1 MPDDVTAPTA
11 PPDRTPAKDVRT
23 ARLVAIVTGLLGAIL
38 AIATPFL
45 PVQQDAASVSWPQNG
60 SLTSVEA
67 PLVSYAPQQ
76 LHVTIPCSAVAQL
89 TDTGGALVA
98 TAPPAAGRAEADGLV
113 IKVDAASSTE
123 PARLRA
129 ILRDTALLSIP
140 VDDLQGCTEIVVT
153 SDPQGTTA
161 AVTGLPDEQA
171 TTVEGDVRPQMVG
184 IFSDLQGTPPPG
196 LDVRADIDSRFS
208 SSPTLIKLVAMIGAV
223 LATVISLVALHR
235 LDSVDGRRA
244 RRFLPARWW
253 KFTGIDGVVIGGL
266 LLWHVVGANT
276 SDDGYLLNMARV
288 SENAGYM
295 ANYFRWFGVPEA
307 PFGWYYDVLVLFTKV
322 STASMWMRLPALIAG
337 ILCWLIISREVIPRL
352 GRAVRTNSTAVW
364 TAGLVFLAFWLPFNN
379 GLRPEPIIALGALL
393 TWCSIERAIATN
405 RLLPAAVAVLIAA
418 FSLAAGPSGLIALAA
433 LIAGSRPIVQT
444 LIARGRQVGI
454 AGQIAP
460 ILASGTVVLVAV
472 FADQTLASVLE
483 ATRVRT
489 AVGPNVPWF
498 DERLRW
504 DALLGVSP
512 DGSLARRFG
521 VFVML
526 LCLIVC
532 VMMLLRRGGKIPGTA
547 VGPSRRILGIIF
559 ASLLLMSFTPT
570 KWTHHFGVYA
580 GLAGSVAALAAVAV
594 AGASLRSKRNRTLF
608 AAAVL
613 FILALSFTGPNGWW
627 YVSSYGVPWW
637 DKPPSIAGKGFSTAL
652 LGLTVL
658 ALLLAAW
665 YHVRGTSGKDGMDG
679 KDAAAGNGGRR
690 ARIRRWSPA
699 PLTLAAAA
707 VVLFE
712 VLSLLK
718 GAVAQYPSYSIAHS
732 NLKSVTGNSCALADY
747 VLVEDD
753 TNASTLQLVTPPE
766 DLAGAGAF
774 GATESAGFTANGVA
788 GDLTA
793 DKENVAAGG
802 ANSIDAGTDSET
814 TTNGTGAGTGG
825 GTEATAGINGSSVS
839 LPFGLDPATTPVL
852 GSYQSGPQQKA
863 DLVTGWYGLP
873 ERSDDAPILT
883 IAAAGRIHSVDPDGI
898 VTDGQLLD
906 VEYGTRTAD
915 GGVEVLGRIAPI
927 DIGPAPSWRNLR
939 VPLDE
944 LPADANAVRLV
955 ASDTG
960 LAPDQWLAVTPPR
973 VPHMQTL
980 QSVVGS
986 TAPVLIDWSVGL
998 AFPCQ
1003 RPFAHHDGVAEVPEY
1018 RILPDR
1024 VGAQATNAWQDAI
1037 GGGPLGWT
1045 HLVVNAE
1052 TIPTYLDQDWRRD
1065 WGSLERFTPIAPAA
1079 QPAEIDVEQTTRSGM
1094 WSPGPIRNTPPA

>member
-1 MPDDVTAPTA
+1 M
-11 PPDRTPAKDVRT
+11 
-23 ARLVAIVTGLLGAIL
+23 IL
-38 AIATPFL
+38 AVATPFL
-45 PVQQDAASVSWPQNG
+45 PVKQDAAAVNWPQDG

-67 PLVSYAPQQ
+67 PLVSYTPQQ
-76 LHVTIPCSAVAQL
+76 LHVTIPCTAIGQL
-89 TDTGGALVA
+89 GPDGGALVA
-98 TAPPAAGRAEADGLV
+98 TAPTPAPRAEADGLV
-113 IKVDAASSTE
+113 VKVDKASGSE

-140 VDDLQGCTEIVVT
+140 VTDLQDCTDIVVT
-153 SDPQGTTA
+153 SDAQGTTA
-161 AVTGLPDEQA
+161 AVAGLADQQA
-171 TTVEGDVRPQMVG
+171 TTIEGDVRPQMVG
-184 IFSDLQGTPPPG
+184 IFSDLKGAPPAG
-196 LDVRADIDSRFS
+196 LDVRADLDSRFS
-208 SSPTLIKLVAMIGAV
+208 SSPTLIKLVAMIGAA
-223 LATVISLVALHR
+223 LATAVSLIALHR
-235 LDSVDGRRA
+235 LDGVDGRRA
-244 RRFLPARWW
+244 RRFLPSRWW
-253 KFTGIDGVVIGGL
+253 KFTGIDAVVIGVL

-276 SDDGYLLNMARV
+276 SDDGYLLNMARA

-337 ILCWLIISREVIPRL
+337 ILCWMIISREVIPRL
-352 GRAVRTNSTAVW
+352 GIMVRRNSVAVW

-393 TWCSIERAIATN
+393 TWCSIERAIATG
-405 RLLPAAVAVLIAA
+405 RMLPAAVAVLIAA

-433 LIAGSRPIVQT
+433 LIAGARPVVQIVVRRHREVGAAA
-444 LIARGRQVGI
+444 LIAPV
-454 AGQIAP
+454 
-460 ILASGTVVLVAV
+460 LAAGTVVLVAV
-472 FADQTLASVLE
+472 FADQTLSTVLE

-489 AVGPNVPWF
+489 AVGPNVSWF
-498 DERLRW
+498 DERFRW
-504 DALLGVSP
+504 DALLNVSP

-526 LCLIVC
+526 LCLVVC
-532 VMMLLRRGGKIPGTA
+532 VMMVLRRGGRIPGTA
-547 VGPSRRILGIIF
+547 AGPSRRILGIIF
-559 ASLLLMSFTPT
+559 ASLLFMSFTPT

-613 FILALSFTGPNGWW
+613 FILALAFTGSNGWW

-665 YHVRGTSGKDGMDG
+665 YHVREPYEKDRPT
-679 KDAAAGNGGRR
+679 GNGGRL

-718 GAVAQYPSYSIAHS
+718 GAVSQYPAYSIAQS
-732 NLKSVTGNSCALADY
+732 NLKSVTGSSCALADA
-747 VLVEDD
+747 VLVETDP
-753 TNASTLQLVTPPE
+753 NASILTPITPGA
-766 DLAGAGAF
+766 DPAGAGAF
-774 GATESAGFTANGVA
+774 GATESTGFTANGVA
-788 GDLTA
+788 RDLTA
-793 DKENVAAGG
+793 DEQNVSQGG
-802 ANSIDAGTDSET
+802 ANSVETDSGT
-814 TTNGTGAGTGG
+814 TTSGTSAGTGG
-825 GTEATAGINGSSVS
+825 GTGTAGVNGSTVA

-852 GSYQSGPQQKA
+852 GSYQTGEQERA
-863 DLVTGWYGLP
+863 ELVTGWYALP
-873 ERSDDAPILT
+873 ARSEDAPILS
-883 IAAAGRIHSVDPDGI
+883 IAAAGRIQSVDPDGI
-898 VTDGQLLD
+898 VTPGQLLE
-906 VEYGTRTAD
+906 VEYGHRAAD
-915 GGVEVLGRIAPI
+915 GGVTALGRIAPI

-939 VPLDE
+939 VPLDQ
-944 LPADANAVRLV
+944 LPADADTVRIV

-960 LAPDQWLAVTPPR
+960 LAPDEWLAVTPPR
-973 VPHMQTL
+973 VPRMQTL
-980 QSVVGS
+980 QNVVGS
-986 TAPVLIDWSVGL
+986 TAPVLLDWSVGL

-1003 RPFAHHDGVAEVPEY
+1003 RPFGHHYGVAEVPEY

-1024 VGAQATNAWQDAI
+1024 VGASSTNAWQDAV

-1045 HLVVNAE
+1045 PLLLDAQ
-1052 TIPTYLDQDWRRD
+1052 TIPTYLSDDWRRD
-1065 WGSLERFTPIAPAA
+1065 WGSLEQFTPIVASARPA
-1079 QPAEIDVEQTTRSGM
+1079 QVDVEQITRSGL
-1094 WSPGPIRNTPPA
+1094 WSPGPIRDTPPA